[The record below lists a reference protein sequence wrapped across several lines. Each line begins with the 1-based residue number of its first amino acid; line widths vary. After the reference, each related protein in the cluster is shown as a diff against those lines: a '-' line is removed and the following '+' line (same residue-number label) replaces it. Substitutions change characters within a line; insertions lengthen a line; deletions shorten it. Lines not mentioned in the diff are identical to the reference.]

1 MGPFDRWPTGSGFEH
16 FYGFV
21 GGETNQYE
29 PSIYRDTVPVEP
41 PSTPE
46 EGYHFT
52 EDMTDRSIE
61 WVRQQKSLTPDKP
74 FFVYWA
80 PGATHAP
87 HHVAPE
93 WSDPYRG
100 KFDDGWDTLR
110 EATFERQK
118 ELGVIPQDAVL
129 TERPEEIPA
138 YDDMPDELKPVLN
151 RQMEIYAGFLEHTD
165 QQLGRLIDALDD
177 LDVLDDTMIVYII
190 GDNGASAEGS
200 PRGTFNELLA
210 LNGVPELETTEF
222 MVERIDLFG
231 TLDAF
236 NHYAVGWAHA
246 MNTPYQWTKQVA
258 SHWGGTRNGT
268 IISWP
273 NGIDDHGAVRSQF
286 AHVIDMAPTVL
297 RAAGIPEPII
307 VHGFDQHPYEGFPI
321 NDTFGDP
328 EADEVHETQYFEMF
342 VNRGI
347 YHKGW
352 TAVTR
357 HSIPWILASAPDIAD
372 DVWELYEPGD
382 WTQSNDVA
390 SENPKMLERLQTL
403 FISEAVRYNVLPLDD
418 RRSERFD
425 PDRAGRPQLVKG
437 NTQLLFGG
445 MGRLSESSVINIK
458 NKSHAVTCVVV
469 VPEGGGH
476 GTIIA
481 QGGRYGGWTVY
492 LTEDGRPAYCY
503 NLFGLERF
511 KVYGSEPLAAG
522 EHQVRMEFDYDGGGV
537 GQGGTATIFVD
548 GTEVGSGR
556 VDNTVPGVFSADE
569 TTDLGNDTATAVTD
583 DLDRSTMKFSGRV
596 RWVQIDINDAADD
609 ADHELSPEERFKIA
623 MSRQ

>member
-1 MGPFDRWPTGSGFEH
+1 
-16 FYGFV
+16 
-21 GGETNQYE
+21 
-29 PSIYRDTVPVEP
+29 
-41 PSTPE
+41 
-46 EGYHFT
+46 
-52 EDMTDRSIE
+52 
-61 WVRQQKSLTPDKP
+61 
-74 FFVYWA
+74 
-80 PGATHAP
+80 
-87 HHVAPE
+87 
-93 WSDPYRG
+93 
-100 KFDDGWDTLR
+100 
-110 EATFERQK
+110 
-118 ELGVIPQDAVL
+118 
-129 TERPEEIPA
+129 
-138 YDDMPDELKPVLN
+138 
-151 RQMEIYAGFLEHTD
+151 
-165 QQLGRLIDALDD
+165 
-177 LDVLDDTMIVYII
+177 
-190 GDNGASAEGS
+190 
-200 PRGTFNELLA
+200 
-210 LNGVPELETTEF
+210 
-222 MVERIDLFG
+222 
-231 TLDAF
+231 
-236 NHYAVGWAHA
+236 
-246 MNTPYQWTKQVA
+246 
-258 SHWGGTRNGT
+258 
-268 IISWP
+268 
-273 NGIDDHGAVRSQF
+273 
-286 AHVIDMAPTVL
+286 
-297 RAAGIPEPII
+297 
-307 VHGFDQHPYEGFPI
+307 
-321 NDTFGDP
+321 
-328 EADEVHETQYFEMF
+328 
-342 VNRGI
+342 
-347 YHKGW
+347 
-352 TAVTR
+352 
-357 HSIPWILASAPDIAD
+357 
-372 DVWELYEPGD
+372 
-382 WTQSNDVA
+382 
-390 SENPKMLERLQTL
+390 MLERLQTL